1 MALITTHT
9 FYIDT
14 ERGVAYGSYGNF
26 ALAPTPVFYDGDT
39 AKLEVYLVRPTGKGD
54 FPFEDVTFPSSSIT
68 AAVGT
73 PGGTAAASGTTWSAI
88 SSPTATYSSPT
99 LTVPRAAIAGYYTL
113 SITNGS
119 PSLSATTASL
129 PYNAN
134 SSAIE
139 AAIEA
144 AINGQSGW
152 SAADA
157 TVTQTG
163 AGKFTV
169 TAKGTNSTTVYSL
182 TVAIGT
188 SALVGPSGYT
198 GEVAFTGSGVDTLL
212 GSATEVDS
220 TFEVQVADSS
230 KYQTYLQ
237 IPCILR
243 KQVTSP

>member
-26 ALAPTPVFYDGDT
+26 SQAPTPVFYDGDT
-39 AKLEVYLVRPTGKGD
+39 AKIEVYLVRPTGKGD
-54 FPFEDVTFPSSSIT
+54 FPFEDVAFPSSSIT

-73 PGGTAAASGTTWSAI
+73 PGGTPAASGTTWSSI
-88 SSPTATYSSPT
+88 SAPTATYSSPT
-99 LTVPRAAIAGYYTL
+99 LTVPRAAIAGYYTI
-113 SITNGS
+113 SATNAS
-119 PSLSATTASL
+119 PALTATTASL
-129 PYNAN
+129 PYGANA
-134 SSAIE
+134 STIETAIE
-139 AAIEA
+139 T
-144 AINGQSGW
+144 AINAQSGW

-169 TAKGTNSTTVYSL
+169 TAKATNSTTVYTL
-182 TVAIGT
+182 TIAIGT
-188 SALVGPSGYT
+188 SALVGPSGYS
-198 GEVAFTGSGVDTLL
+198 GELAFTGAGVDTLL
-212 GSATEVDS
+212 GSATEVES